1 MNLRHRESLWLCCFV
16 AIAQVANGVILS
28 WTGTS
33 SEDWGT
39 AENWSPERIPVDG
52 DSLYFVSSAAA
63 VTNNNLS
70 GTLEVDDLFFANA
83 TDGYDFTVNGNGIRV
98 TGSIGTEVVTDTS
111 TDTITDTLNTDIE
124 FVGSS
129 IEINTSTGHNLVLN
143 GQLSGGTQLV
153 YNDGG
158 NGAGD
163 DGEVTLAGAN
173 SYTGGSRLNGG
184 TLRLLHNAALGT
196 GALSIEDR
204 SNTNPLLVLGAD
216 GLLIGNDLTLT
227 NQGSNKRI
235 LLDLAG
241 SGTAELSGAI
251 VLNETG
257 STNNRFIVGEDDVLT
272 LSGDISGPGRLSL
285 FQDAGGGTLV
295 LSGNNSH
302 GGGVLVREGSLVI
315 ASDNALG
322 TGLLT
327 IEDRGVNPVILL
339 TDGRMVANEIIFS
352 NRGATRRLNW
362 MSLGLVLPN
371 CPAGLQS
378 KREPVDASI
387 FGSVIMTSWFC
398 LVR

>member
-163 DGEVTLAGAN
+163 D
-173 SYTGGSRLNGG
+173 R
-184 TLRLLHNAALGT
+184 
-196 GALSIEDR
+196 
-204 SNTNPLLVLGAD
+204 
-216 GLLIGNDLTLT
+216 
-227 NQGSNKRI
+227 
-235 LLDLAG
+235 
-241 SGTAELSGAI
+241 
-251 VLNETG
+251 
-257 STNNRFIVGEDDVLT
+257 NNFV
-272 LSGDISGPGRLSL
+272 
-285 FQDAGGGTLV
+285 
-295 LSGNNSH
+295 
-302 GGGVLVREGSLVI
+302 
-315 ASDNALG
+315 
-322 TGLLT
+322 
-327 IEDRGVNPVILL
+327 
-339 TDGRMVANEIIFS
+339 
-352 NRGATRRLNW
+352 
-362 MSLGLVLPN
+362 
-371 CPAGLQS
+371 
-378 KREPVDASI
+378 
-387 FGSVIMTSWFC
+387 
-398 LVR
+398 